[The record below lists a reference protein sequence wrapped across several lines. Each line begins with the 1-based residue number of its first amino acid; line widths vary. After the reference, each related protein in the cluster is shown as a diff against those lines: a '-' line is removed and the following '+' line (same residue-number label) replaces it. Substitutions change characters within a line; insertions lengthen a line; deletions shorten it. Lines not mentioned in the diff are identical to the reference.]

1 MCKFGDSVRG
11 YPLFCAR
18 YFIIN
23 CTFVYLF
30 ILNFRKPIFML
41 WRKFNGD
48 PIHLPIKD
56 AVAQAITRETTAGFH
71 LKVCIGTDSQVK
83 GKETEFAT
91 VIVFLRE
98 GHGGFMFIHNEK
110 TTHKYS
116 IKERMLVEVAKS
128 IEIAYE
134 LCDLFTLYDVDM
146 EVHADINTN
155 PQFKSNEAL
164 REAMGYILGM
174 GFAFKAKPEAFASSS
189 CANKV
194 VN

>member
-1 MCKFGDSVRG
+1 MR
-11 YPLFCAR
+11 
-18 YFIIN
+18 
-23 CTFVYLF
+23 
-30 ILNFRKPIFML
+30 
-41 WRKFNGD
+41 WRKFNGETID
-48 PIHLPIKD
+48 IPILSAVENAIK
-56 AVAQAITRETTAGFH
+56 RETAAGFR

-83 GKETEFAT
+83 GRETEFAT

-98 GHGGFMFIHNEK
+98 GRGGFMFIHNEK
-110 TTHKYS
+110 TRQQFS
-116 IKERMLVEVAKS
+116 IKERMLVEVGKS

-134 LCDLFTLYDVDM
+134 LCNLFTVYDVDM

-155 PQFKSNEAL
+155 PHFKSNDAL
-164 REAMGYILGM
+164 KEAMGYILGM

>member
-1 MCKFGDSVRG
+1 MR
-11 YPLFCAR
+11 
-18 YFIIN
+18 
-23 CTFVYLF
+23 
-30 ILNFRKPIFML
+30 

-48 PIHLPIKD
+48 PIELPILD
-56 AVAQAITRETTAGFH
+56 AVEHAIKRETEKGH
-71 LKVCIGTDSQVK
+71 RLKVCIGTDSQVK
-83 GKETEFAT
+83 GKETEYAT

-110 TTHKYS
+110 TKQQFT
-116 IKERMLVEVAKS
+116 IKERMLTEVAKS

-134 LCDLFTLYDVDM
+134 LCNLFTVYDVDM

-155 PQFKSNEAL
+155 PQFKSNDAL
-164 REAMGYILGM
+164 KEAMGYILGM

-189 CANKV
+189 CANKI

>member
-1 MCKFGDSVRG
+1 M
-11 YPLFCAR
+11 Y
-18 YFIIN
+18 
-23 CTFVYLF
+23 
-30 ILNFRKPIFML
+30 

-48 PIHLPIKD
+48 PIQLPIKS
-56 AVAQAITRETTAGFH
+56 AVETAILRETQAGFK

-83 GKETEFAT
+83 GAETEFAT

-110 TTHKYS
+110 TRHVYS

-134 LCDLFTLYDVDM
+134 LCDLFTTHDVDM

-155 PQFKSNEAL
+155 PHFKSNEAL

-189 CANKV
+189 CANKA

>member
-1 MCKFGDSVRG
+1 
-11 YPLFCAR
+11 
-18 YFIIN
+18 
-23 CTFVYLF
+23 
-30 ILNFRKPIFML
+30 ML
-41 WRKFNGD
+41 WRRFNGER
-48 PIHLPIKD
+48 INLPIKD
-56 AVAQAITRETTAGFH
+56 EVKEAIIRETQKGFH

-83 GKETEFAT
+83 SIETEFAT

-98 GHGGFMFIHNEK
+98 GRGGFMFIHNERTSK
-110 TTHKYS
+110 QYS

-134 LCDLFTLYDVDM
+134 LCDLFTEFDVDM

-155 PQFKSNEAL
+155 PHFKSNEAL

>member
-1 MCKFGDSVRG
+1 
-11 YPLFCAR
+11 
-18 YFIIN
+18 
-23 CTFVYLF
+23 
-30 ILNFRKPIFML
+30 ML

-48 PIHLPIKD
+48 AIELPIKD
-56 AVAQAITRETTAGFH
+56 AVEEALIRETNKGYK

-98 GHGGFMFIHNEK
+98 GQGGFMFIHNEK
-110 TTHKYS
+110 TIQQYTV
-116 IKERMLVEVAKS
+116 KERMLVEVAKS

-134 LCDLFTLYDVDM
+134 LCTLFTVYDVDM

-174 GFAFKAKPEAFASSS
+174 GFAFKAKPEAFASSC
-189 CANKV
+189 CANKA

>member
-1 MCKFGDSVRG
+1 
-11 YPLFCAR
+11 
-18 YFIIN
+18 
-23 CTFVYLF
+23 
-30 ILNFRKPIFML
+30 ML
-41 WRKFNGD
+41 WRRFNGEIID
-48 PIHLPIKD
+48 LPIKN
-56 AVAQAITRETTAGFH
+56 AVEKAIQKETEAGNK

-83 GKETEFAT
+83 SKETEFAT

-98 GHGGFMFIHNEK
+98 GRGGFMFIHNEK
-110 TTHKYS
+110 NTQNYS

-134 LCDLFTLYDVDM
+134 LCDLFTKYDVDM

-155 PQFKSNEAL
+155 PHFRSNEAL

-174 GFAFKAKPEAFASSS
+174 GFAFKAKPEAFASSC
-189 CANKV
+189 CADKM